1 MIDDVSFSMRGL
13 KEYIYWQNEDRRTLD
28 KINKLICDI
37 VRNGNKG
44 IGHPKPLTADLS
56 GKWSRKIDDKNR
68 LVYKI
73 FPDNVLKI
81 HRCKGHYSDK

>member
-1 MIDDVSFSMRGL
+1 MVDDVIFSTEGL
-13 KEYIYWQNEDRRTLD
+13 EEYIYWQTEDRRTLK
-28 KINKLICDI
+28 KINSLLYDI

-56 GKWSRKIDDKNR
+56 GRWSRKIDDKNR
-68 LVYKI
+68 LVYEML
-73 FPDNVLKI
+73 PDNMVKI